1 MHRLLSY
8 EFSSLACWFI
18 ELCWLLFECWA
29 SFAYLEYIPFSHG
42 TQFFLGHIIEFDLL
56 IFCWDFMSRFVLNT
70 GWKLS
75 FFCIFLKSGFGNLY
89 FSTRTLR
96 SFIFNMIID
105 MIKFKSIIILF
116 SFCSI
121 FLIFL
126 YSYLILDW
134 WIISKLFYFVYFFGC
149 LISITLCLVILI
161 VSLRITKHISVIII
175 YLQVINIILFHMW

>member
-1 MHRLLSY
+1 
-8 EFSSLACWFI
+8 
-18 ELCWLLFECWA
+18 
-29 SFAYLEYIPFSHG
+29 
-42 TQFFLGHIIEFDLL
+42 
-56 IFCWDFMSRFVLNT
+56 MSRFVLNT

-126 YSYLILDW
+126 YSYLILD
-134 WIISKLFYFVYFFGC
+134 
-149 LISITLCLVILI
+149 
-161 VSLRITKHISVIII
+161 
-175 YLQVINIILFHMW
+175 